1 MSVDGSNTDVI
12 NQQLREQL
20 VIVMNRIQELE
31 DRDRQRQNGHNVG
44 QQPANANGNTIKA
57 AKPPMYS
64 GDIGT
69 DVEAWLF
76 QVGQYAYVTNIPEAH
91 RTKWAATYL
100 TGKAATWWRGQVVQ
114 HGHANVD
121 GITWDQ
127 FHEGM
132 IAMFKPVNAKK
143 IARDKLAAL
152 RQTHS
157 VAKYNFEITQLFLEI
172 GDVGDNEKL
181 DKYVRGLKD
190 KIRLEVELTE
200 PTTLKAAMTKAQRV
214 DGITYHTRMV
224 QTGDYTTRNTYSAPT
239 SESVPM
245 ELGIVDAENIG
256 DTDADTL
263 NAIGGR
269 FSRPSNSSN
278 GRSMGNSFNRA
289 GRRSFTPRQ
298 RENQEVFR
306 YCQQHRLCLNCKE
319 PGHIARNCTKPS
331 KPLNLR
337 AQ

>member
-1 MSVDGSNTDVI
+1 MS
-12 NQQLREQL
+12 
-20 VIVMNRIQELE
+20 
-31 DRDRQRQNGHNVG
+31 
-44 QQPANANGNTIKA
+44 
-57 AKPPMYS
+57 
-64 GDIGT
+64 
-69 DVEAWLF
+69 
-76 QVGQYAYVTNIPEAH
+76 
-91 RTKWAATYL
+91 
-100 TGKAATWWRGQVVQ
+100 
-114 HGHANVD
+114 
-121 GITWDQ
+121 
-127 FHEGM
+127 
-132 IAMFKPVNAKK
+132 
-143 IARDKLAAL
+143 
-152 RQTHS
+152 
-157 VAKYNFEITQLFLEI
+157 
-172 GDVGDNEKL
+172 DNEKL

-239 SESVPM
+239 SESAPM

-269 FSRPSNSSN
+269 FSRPSSSTN
-278 GRSMGNSFNRA
+278 GRSMNSSFNRG
-289 GRRSFTPRQ
+289 GRRTFTPRQ

>member
-1 MSVDGSNTDVI
+1 
-12 NQQLREQL
+12 
-20 VIVMNRIQELE
+20 
-31 DRDRQRQNGHNVG
+31 
-44 QQPANANGNTIKA
+44 
-57 AKPPMYS
+57 
-64 GDIGT
+64 
-69 DVEAWLF
+69 
-76 QVGQYAYVTNIPEAH
+76 
-91 RTKWAATYL
+91 
-100 TGKAATWWRGQVVQ
+100 
-114 HGHANVD
+114 
-121 GITWDQ
+121 
-127 FHEGM
+127 M

-190 KIRLEVELTE
+190 KILLEVELAE

-214 DGITYHTRMV
+214 DGITYHTQTV
-224 QTGDYTTRNTYSAPT
+224 QTGDYATSNTYSAPI

-245 ELGIVDAENIG
+245 ELGMVDADNID
-256 DTDADTL
+256 DTEADTL

-269 FSRPSNSSN
+269 FSRPSNSTN
-278 GRSMGNSFNRA
+278 GRSMNNSFNRG
-289 GRRSFTPRQ
+289 GRRTFTPRQ

>member
-1 MSVDGSNTDVI
+1 
-12 NQQLREQL
+12 
-20 VIVMNRIQELE
+20 
-31 DRDRQRQNGHNVG
+31 
-44 QQPANANGNTIKA
+44 
-57 AKPPMYS
+57 
-64 GDIGT
+64 
-69 DVEAWLF
+69 
-76 QVGQYAYVTNIPEAH
+76 
-91 RTKWAATYL
+91 
-100 TGKAATWWRGQVVQ
+100 
-114 HGHANVD
+114 
-121 GITWDQ
+121 
-127 FHEGM
+127 M
-132 IAMFKPVNAKK
+132 I
-143 IARDKLAAL
+143 
-152 RQTHS
+152 
-157 VAKYNFEITQLFLEI
+157 
-172 GDVGDNEKL
+172 NEKL

-200 PTTLKAAMTKAQRV
+200 PTLKAAMTKAQRV

-239 SESVPM
+239 SESAPM

>member
-1 MSVDGSNTDVI
+1 MV
-12 NQQLREQL
+12 NQQLRDPP

-31 DRDRQRQNGHNVG
+31 ARDRQRLNGHNVG

-76 QVGQYAYVTNIPEAH
+76 QVGQYAYVANIPEAH

-100 TGKAATWWRGQVVQ
+100 IGKAATWWRGQVVQ
-114 HGHANVD
+114 HGVANVD

-127 FHEGM
+127 FHKGM

-152 RQTHS
+152 HQIHS

-172 GDVGDNEKL
+172 GDVSDNEKL

-190 KIRLEVELTE
+190 KIRLEVELAE

-224 QTGDYTTRNTYSAPT
+224 QTGDYATSNTYSAPT
-239 SESVPM
+239 SGSVPM
-245 ELGIVDAENIG
+245 ELGMVDADNID
-256 DTDADTL
+256 DTEADTL

-269 FSRPSNSSN
+269 FSRPSNSTN
-278 GRSMGNSFNRA
+278 GRSMNNSFNRGGQI
-289 GRRSFTPRQ
+289 GR
-298 RENQEVFR
+298 
-306 YCQQHRLCLNCKE
+306 
-319 PGHIARNCTKPS
+319 
-331 KPLNLR
+331 
-337 AQ
+337 